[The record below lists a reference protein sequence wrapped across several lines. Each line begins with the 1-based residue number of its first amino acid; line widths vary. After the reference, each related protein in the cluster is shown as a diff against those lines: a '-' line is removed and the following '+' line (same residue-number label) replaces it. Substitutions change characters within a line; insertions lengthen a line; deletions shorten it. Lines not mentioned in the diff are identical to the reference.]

1 MIRKQRMKEKEKS
14 KPDLFQGSI
23 LIYFWYDLSRKICTQ
38 LIVRNAARMKHKNIK
53 MIRVPSLSGW
63 LNEKEKEKKEER
75 KT

>member
-14 KPDLFQGSI
+14 KPDLFQGRI

-38 LIVRNAARMKHKNIK
+38 LIVRNAVRMKHKKIMEIK
-53 MIRVPSLSGW
+53 DSSLSGW